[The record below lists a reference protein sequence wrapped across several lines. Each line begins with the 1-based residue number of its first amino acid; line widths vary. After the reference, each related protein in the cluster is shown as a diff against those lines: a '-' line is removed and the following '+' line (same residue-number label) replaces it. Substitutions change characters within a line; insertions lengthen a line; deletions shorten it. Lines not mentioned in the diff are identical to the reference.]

1 MSTSDYPSQSTPIF
15 RTSLSMLF
23 SKIPSSP
30 CPAPEGLSPAAALG
44 PAPSRS
50 FASLS
55 DTCEAGEKL
64 LPCKFLS
71 SPSNGS
77 RSEDEEIPDGER
89 EPERDRQT
97 EAEAEA
103 APDAESKVEEL
114 GMDEID
120 KTDGQGRIDSY
131 EGAGMLQSLLSGS
144 ESGMVACDPDSWA
157 V

>member
-1 MSTSDYPSQSTPIF
+1 M
-15 RTSLSMLF
+15 LS

-30 CPAPEGLSPAAALG
+30 CLAPEGLSPAAEPG

-50 FASLS
+50 IASSS
-55 DTCEAGEKL
+55 DSCEAGEKL
-64 LPCKFLS
+64 LPRKLL
-71 SPSNGS
+71 SPSSNVS

-114 GMDEID
+114 GMDEFD
-120 KTDGQGRIDSY
+120 KTDGQRRIDSY

-144 ESGMVACDPDSWA
+144 ESGMVACNPDSWA

>member
-1 MSTSDYPSQSTPIF
+1 MPP
-15 RTSLSMLF
+15 

-30 CPAPEGLSPAAALG
+30 CLAPEGLSTAAEPE

-50 FASLS
+50 IASSS
-55 DTCEAGEKL
+55 DICDAGEKL
-64 LPCKFLS
+64 LPRKFLS
-71 SPSNGS
+71 PPSNGS

-89 EPERDRQT
+89 EAERDRQK

-103 APDAESKVEEL
+103 APDAESKVEVL
-114 GMDEID
+114 GMDGVE

-131 EGAGMLQSLLSGS
+131 ESAGMLLLSGS
-144 ESGMVACDPDSWA
+144 ENGMVACNPDSWA

>member
-1 MSTSDYPSQSTPIF
+1 M
-15 RTSLSMLF
+15 LS

-30 CPAPEGLSPAAALG
+30 CLAPEGLSPAAEPG

-50 FASLS
+50 IASSS
-55 DTCEAGEKL
+55 DSCEAGEKL
-64 LPCKFLS
+64 LPRKLL
-71 SPSNGS
+71 SPSSNVS

-103 APDAESKVEEL
+103 ALDAESKVEEL
-114 GMDEID
+114 GMDEFD

-144 ESGMVACDPDSWA
+144 ESGMVAFNPDSWA

>member
-1 MSTSDYPSQSTPIF
+1 
-15 RTSLSMLF
+15 MLP

-30 CPAPEGLSPAAALG
+30 CLAPEGLSPAAEPE

-50 FASLS
+50 IASSS
-55 DTCEAGEKL
+55 DACEAGEKL
-64 LPCKFLS
+64 LPRKFLS
-71 SPSNGS
+71 PSSNAS

-89 EPERDRQT
+89 EAERDRQK

-103 APDAESKVEEL
+103 APDDEFKVEEL
-114 GMDEID
+114 GMDGLE
-120 KTDGQGRIDSY
+120 KTDGQGMIDSY

-144 ESGMVACDPDSWA
+144 ESGMVTCNPDSWA

>member
-1 MSTSDYPSQSTPIF
+1 M
-15 RTSLSMLF
+15 LS

-30 CPAPEGLSPAAALG
+30 CLAPEGLSPAAEPG

-50 FASLS
+50 IASSS
-55 DTCEAGEKL
+55 DSCEAGEKL
-64 LPCKFLS
+64 LPRKLLS
-71 SPSNGS
+71 PSSNGS

-114 GMDEID
+114 GMDEFD

-131 EGAGMLQSLLSGS
+131 EGARMLQSLLSGS
-144 ESGMVACDPDSWA
+144 ESGMVACNPDSWA